1 MVAVVVCRGLGSDF
15 AEPMRIP
22 AEKQPIVVSVAI
34 TKLAWVLFMV
44 YPWLVLTEEVETRER
59 ITQIQSVQPTK
70 EVNQPCFFPV
80 RDGEPNVF
88 IFFDLEQETKTS
100 VGVGANKVERNQTVC

>member
-1 MVAVVVCRGLGSDF
+1 MSRVGFRLRGTDEDSSAKTAECGERCDQKAGLSVVHGLSL
-15 AEPMRIP
+15 
-22 AEKQPIVVSVAI
+22 IVLS
-34 TKLAWVLFMV
+34 K
-44 YPWLVLTEEVETRER
+44 EVETGER

-80 RDGEPNVF
+80 RDGEPIVF
-88 IFFDLEQETKTS
+88 IFFDLEQETKAS